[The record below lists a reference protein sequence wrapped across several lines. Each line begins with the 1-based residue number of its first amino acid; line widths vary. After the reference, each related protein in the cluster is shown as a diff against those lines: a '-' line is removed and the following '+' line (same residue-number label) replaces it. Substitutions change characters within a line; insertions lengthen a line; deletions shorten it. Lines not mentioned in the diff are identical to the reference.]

1 MGKLNSDYNGRLD
14 RVGVVLSWACFVH
27 CVALPF
33 ALAALPLSAASLL
46 GGEEVEWIV
55 LGVTVAIG
63 VLALVPSYFRY
74 HRNFTSLILFAAG
87 LALIIAAEPLFD
99 ESLAGRAVLLAAGA
113 SGITGAHLLNR
124 RLCLGCTACSAGH
137 RHS

>member
-1 MGKLNSDYNGRLD
+1 MGNANSDYNGRLD
-14 RVGVVLSWACFVH
+14 RIGVVLSWACFAH
-27 CVALPF
+27 CIALPF

-63 VLALVPSYFRY
+63 LVALVPSYFRY
-74 HRNFTSLILFAAG
+74 HRNLTSLMLFAAG
-87 LALIIAAEPLFD
+87 FALIAAAEPLFD
-99 ESLAGRAVLLAAGA
+99 DSLAGRAILLAAGA
-113 SGITGAHLLNR
+113 AGITVAHLFNR
-124 RLCLGCTACSAGH
+124 RLCRDCTACSAGH